1 MGSERFLTSNG
12 TTLGLGLN
20 NYPAASR
27 RHYIASVGYTL
38 GDSRYNISSEICC
51 LTNDKIAVVIPA
63 GGGGT
68 RLWPRS
74 RQAMPK
80 QMLAITGEQ
89 TMLQQTVSRVESIT
103 SPQRVFVITN
113 ATYADLVREQLPDI
127 PSLNVVGEPSGRDSA
142 PAVAV
147 MASILESVLGPDA
160 VMVVL
165 PADHAI
171 EDEDTFR
178 EAVLLAART
187 AELGY
192 LVTIG
197 IVPDRPETGF
207 GYVQHSGSVLI
218 EENLQLRS
226 VVVEHFKEK
235 PDQETAKSYLEQGNY
250 YWNAGMYI
258 STVAGMRSLYKTH
271 LPEYEAPLARI
282 VEVYGTTDWD
292 SVFPAEFARLQK
304 ISFDYAIA
312 EKADK
317 VAVVAA
323 DFGWNDVGSW
333 SRLADL
339 LKPAG
344 EPEANAVVGNH
355 IGLETT
361 NSLVYSGHRTVVTL
375 GVDGLVIVD
384 TPDVLMI
391 CTMDR
396 TEDIKKIVDTLRE
409 QGKHDLL

>member
-1 MGSERFLTSNG
+1 
-12 TTLGLGLN
+12 
-20 NYPAASR
+20 
-27 RHYIASVGYTL
+27 
-38 GDSRYNISSEICC
+38 
-51 LTNDKIAVVIPA
+51 
-63 GGGGT
+63 
-68 RLWPRS
+68 
-74 RQAMPK
+74 MPK